1 MFFSP
6 RPGRSGQT
14 FLLSFPKPVSP
25 THPSLQPP
33 PPPHPFPSFT
43 TSSTFVFVCI
53 LNLPTLHLRP
63 GPGGRHEACES
74 TCGGF
79 GAKGLRV
86 CSRAAAGSWRDRQ
99 GYGPLLS
106 SPQAE
111 IPEALNLKLGPKAPN
126 PLSAGWQRRGRK
138 QSVEAIAHR

>member
-1 MFFSP
+1 MFFRLGPAEVVRRSFFP
-6 RPGRSGQT
+6 FRNLFHLPTRPYN
-14 FLLSFPKPVSP
+14 
-25 THPSLQPP
+25 P